1 MREKSV
7 KCERAML
14 VALLAFAVIALFV
27 GTVAAVTHTE
37 VEKVTRGIDP
47 DVVEPKAEFD
57 VTLSITYDE
66 LPLVV
71 GIVERIP
78 EGYSFV
84 SCPTEI
90 PAGQCSASG
99 DKVAFTVICNE
110 DEAGISEIT
119 YTVKAPSTGRGT
131 FEGEFVD
138 LLVLTST
145 LPEEEGKAGRWY
157 PIDGETMNRVRAV
170 GEGAGA
176 IEEGV
181 TATPTPVPYVS
192 TVTKASRNIPV
203 LEAGKEVATT
213 FKDMDVSMITLKA
226 DANASDIEV
235 KIEKVERTP
244 DIPVPASGT
253 AYTYLEIG
261 VENPGAAKI
270 AGRVEFKVVKSWIA
284 DNSIDEATVKLNRY
298 DETGGNWNALP
309 TSKVGEDDATVF
321 FDAETPG
328 FSLFGVTGEKKAE
341 VETAAAAT
349 PTPTPTTAVAVAAP
363 AATAA
368 PATTPTPNPTVPP
381 TPASEVPGFEAIFV
395 AVSLVVA
402 YLVVFGKK
410 GKEGDD
416 MK

>member
-37 VEKVTRGIDP
+37 VESVTRTIEP
-47 DVVEPKAEFD
+47 DVVEPDAEFE
-57 VTLSITYDE
+57 VTLSITYTE

-71 GIVERIP
+71 GIVETMP

-84 SCPTEI
+84 NCPTEI

-99 DKVAFTVICNE
+99 DKVAFTVICKE
-110 DEAGISEIT
+110 GETGISEIT
-119 YTVKAPSTGRGT
+119 YTVTAPSTGRGT

-138 LLVLTST
+138 LLVLTPGYIDEDT
-145 LPEEEGKAGRWY
+145 GELHLEKLEERLLPIE
-157 PIDGETMNRVRAV
+157 GETMNRVRAV

-192 TVTKASRNIPV
+192 TVTKASRSIPV
-203 LEAGKEVATT
+203 LETGKEVATT
-213 FKDMDVSMITLKA
+213 FKDMDVSMIALKPDA
-226 DANASDIEV
+226 DASNVEV

-244 DIPVPASGT
+244 DIPEPSGT
-253 AYTYLEIG
+253 AYMYLDIA
-261 VENPGAAKI
+261 VENAGAAKI
-270 AGRVEFKVVKSWIA
+270 AGKVEFKVANSWIA

-309 TSKVGEDDATVF
+309 TSKVGEDDATVLF
-321 FDAETPG
+321 EAQTPR
-328 FSLFGVTGEKKAE
+328 FSLFGVTGEKKEE
-341 VETAAAAT
+341 VEAAAAAAAT
-349 PTPTPTTAVAVAAP
+349 P

-368 PATTPTPNPTVPP
+368 PAAMQKPTPSPTAPP
-381 TPASEVPGFEAIFV
+381 TPASKVPGFEVIFAV
-395 AVSLVVA
+395 VSLLIV
-402 YLVVFGKK
+402 YTTVFRKRGKK
-410 GKEGDD
+410 GGNVK
-416 MK
+416 